1 MRAAVLLLAAALAL
15 MPAIVRADAVA
26 DANAGADALAAGQYA
41 KAVQFFTKAI
51 GSKRLAPDDLES
63 AYVERGKAYLGEH
76 NDKLA
81 AADFD
86 RALKLKPDDQEAIA
100 LRAQKQGTNTGVAS
114 PVQQGIDAA
123 KPLWKSGDCAG
134 AEARL
139 TPVLALDPYNP
150 AANFYHAACLIGQGD
165 FVGAA
170 YPLRLAVQYGADTE
184 EGRMAEET
192 AKRLASEYS
201 PNAGIAMGCAGPVP
215 PSALDGATAT
225 REQIVAAHDHLD
237 IYVSASSRFQTCL
250 QTGFTDLQSQAAQQG
265 HTWTGTPLE
274 RKYQSA
280 IDKNQQDQQDANDQY
295 HVALAAYNAA
305 HPGR

>member
-1 MRAAVLLLAAALAL
+1 MRAAVLLFAAALAL
-15 MPAIVRADAVA
+15 APSIACADAIA

-41 KAVQFFTKAI
+41 KAVQLFTKAI
-51 GSKRLAPDDLES
+51 GSKQLSPDDLES

-86 RALKLKPDDQEAIA
+86 RALKLKPDDQEAVT
-100 LRAQKQGTNTGVAS
+100 LRAQKQQANTGAAS

-134 AEARL
+134 AEAHL

-150 AANFYHAACLIGQGD
+150 AANFYHATCLIGQGD
-165 FVGAA
+165 FAGAA
-170 YPLRLAVQYGADTE
+170 YPLRLAVQYGADTD

-192 AKRLASEYS
+192 AKRLASKYS
-201 PNAGIAMGCAGPVP
+201 PNAGIAMGCAVPVP

-225 REQIVAAHDHLD
+225 RDQIVAAHDHLD
-237 IYVSASSRFQTCL
+237 IYVSASTRFQACL
-250 QTGFTDLQSQAAQQG
+250 QAGFTDLQSQAAQQG

-280 IDKNQQDQQDANDQY
+280 VDKNQQDQQTANDQY
-295 HVALAAYNAA
+295 HAALAAYNAA